1 MREGVWWPAGLCQLD
16 CLSSSSLL
24 CCGKFERLQ
33 NLVSGHLL
41 LSCDMI
47 WTILDHCVKL
57 IPKDPDCLRKVP
69 EIPNM
74 TWGVE
79 KLKKETFTIIV
90 LLTACVRANKALR
103 NVFICWVS
111 LIVCLFKALALTY
124 CLFVRGSPNVQVS
137 CPSSLLQHLI
147 AKLGNKCLNT
157 HLSKCLVLCCF
168 CSTRSPN
175 WQKISLS

>member
-24 CCGKFERLQ
+24 CCGKLERLQ

-57 IPKDPDCLRKVP
+57 SRKDLDRLRNVT
-69 EIPNM
+69 ESHNM
-74 TWGVE
+74 TCGVQ
-79 KLKKETFTIIV
+79 KIKKETFTIIV

-111 LIVCLFKALALTY
+111 LIVCLFEALALTC

-137 CPSSLLQHLI
+137 SPHHFC
-147 AKLGNKCLNT
+147 NT
-157 HLSKCLVLCCF
+157 
-168 CSTRSPN
+168 
-175 WQKISLS
+175 